1 MFGHFHLFDG
11 SLDYWEPNLGRG
23 TQTLDANG
31 WLSMNELDHTLV
43 WVGNIMTPVFEYTLN
58 FRGVYPPQKLTQR
71 GCTQKESHFRNCHFP
86 CATPLAMFPVSHL
99 T

>member
-43 WVGNIMTPVFEYTLN
+43 WVGNIMNPVFYKSTSVVSQVFVGFLSTLTLGRR
-58 FRGVYPPQKLTQR
+58 FKI
-71 GCTQKESHFRNCHFP
+71 
-86 CATPLAMFPVSHL
+86 
-99 T
+99 

>member
-1 MFGHFHLFDG
+1 MLSRKGWIFSGILGVNVFGHFHLFDG

-43 WVGNIMTPVFEYTLN
+43 WVGNIMNPV
-58 FRGVYPPQKLTQR
+58 
-71 GCTQKESHFRNCHFP
+71 
-86 CATPLAMFPVSHL
+86 
-99 T
+99 